1 MFTMENA
8 TTLYVSQ
15 TKGEDSANGFSP
27 VIDKNGNGP
36 LKTIECALERI
47 AQFRASGKE
56 RPYTVALTEDYFLS
70 RPIEIKDGARKI
82 TVESFGGKKRI
93 IGGIKIENWT
103 KGTFNG
109 VSCFAAAL
117 PEKEDGSPWEFTDLF
132 ANGCRASVTR
142 FPKEGTLRITD
153 AENQIDDPWDL
164 CKAHSKWIVVKPE
177 DLTQVD
183 NVTDATVNY
192 FHYWIDEHSPIESY
206 DPETGMMVMKYH
218 SRMAV
223 NADTIEIMHY
233 YLTNVPNTFS
243 MPGEWYLDRKAGVVY
258 FIPFEGC
265 TLDNIEAF
273 LPVTDKIFYI
283 SGEDIRLRN
292 LELTCTRGD
301 YASRSTDGGVAYA
314 SDVQSVCSAG
324 GAVTFEACTRGG
336 MFNCT
341 IHGVGIHAIEIGKGS
356 HNVRIEDNRIYD
368 ICAGGVRIQGAKYGE
383 ENSLATTNC
392 VVRRNHIHA
401 CGKRYMAGCGVLL
414 MHASECEISDNEIHD
429 LEYTGISVG
438 WCWGYADSSTF
449 GNRITGNH
457 IYDIGKGN
465 LSDMGGI
472 YLLGKQRGTIVAENR
487 VHGVRCNSYG
497 GYGIYLDEGSS
508 YMTVERNVVFDTNS
522 APFDLHYG
530 SHNTIR
536 NNIFVSRKS
545 PTARTSRNE
554 EHDQLVLEGNIMVTN
569 GHPIFFNERTRVY
582 RTHRNLYYDRTGGP
596 VIAFREKDGD
606 DREYTVEQ
614 WDAQFDYET
623 GNIIADPLFVDPDN
637 GDFTL
642 KENSPA
648 YELGFETIPLRIT
661 KG

>member
-1 MFTMENA
+1 MVTMENA

-15 TKGEDSANGFSP
+15 TKGSDSANGFSP

-36 LKTIECALERI
+36 LKTVECALEKI
-47 AQFRASGKE
+47 AQFRAAGKE
-56 RPYTVALTEDYFLS
+56 RPYVISLTEDYYLS
-70 RPIEIKDGARKI
+70 HPIEIKNGAKRI

-93 IGGIKIENWT
+93 IGGRNIENWT
-103 KGTFNG
+103 YGTFNG
-109 VSCFAAAL
+109 VPCLVATL
-117 PEKEDGSPWEFTDLF
+117 PEREDGGVWDFTDLYI
-132 ANGCRASVTR
+132 NGRRGLVTR
-142 FPKEGTLRITD
+142 YPKAGTLRITGS
-153 AENQIDDPWDL
+153 ENPIDDPWDL
-164 CKAHSKWIVVKPE
+164 CSAHSKWIIVKPE
-177 DLTQVD
+177 DLAGID
-183 NVTDATVNY
+183 NVTDAILNY

-206 DPETGMMVMKYH
+206 DPETGKMVMKYH

-233 YLTNVPNTFS
+233 YLTNVPNTFGAS
-243 MPGEWYLDRKAGVVY
+243 GEWYLDRKAGKVY
-258 FIPFEGC
+258 LIPFADC
-265 TLDNIEAF
+265 APDAIEVFAPMTNR
-273 LPVTDKIFYI
+273 LFYI
-283 SGEDIRLRN
+283 HGEDIRLRN

-301 YASRSTDGGVAYA
+301 YASRSAEGETAYA
-314 SDVQSVCSAG
+314 SDPQSVCSAG
-324 GAVTFEACTRGG
+324 GAVTFDACIRGG
-336 MFNCT
+336 IFGCDV
-341 IHGVGIHAIEIGKGS
+341 HGVGIHAIDIREGS
-356 HNVRIEDNRIYD
+356 HNIRVEDNHIYD
-368 ICAGGVRIQGAKYGE
+368 ICAGGVRIRGGEYGD
-383 ENSLATTNC
+383 NGSLSTTNC
-392 VVRRNHIHA
+392 IVRRNHIHG

-414 MHASECEISDNEIHD
+414 MHASDCEISDNEIHD
-429 LEYTGISVG
+429 LEYTGISAG
-438 WCWGYADSSTF
+438 WCWGYADSSTY
-449 GNRITGNH
+449 GNVIRGNH

-472 YLLGKQRGTIVAENR
+472 YLLGKQRGTVIAENR

-508 YMTVERNVVFDTNS
+508 YITVEKNVVFDTNS

-530 SHNTIR
+530 SHSTVR
-536 NNIFVSRKS
+536 NNIFVSHKS
-545 PTARTSRNE
+545 PTARISRDE
-554 EHDQLVLEGNIMVTN
+554 DHDQLVLEGNIMVTN

-596 VIAFREKDGD
+596 VIAFKEKDGS

-614 WDAQFDYET
+614 WDAWFDYET

-648 YELGFETIPLRIT
+648 FDLGFETIPLRVT